1 MRLIW
6 PWLLLILLGP
16 AVKAGDLDREYQ
28 VGDWIWA
35 DTTRDRQEC
44 RFVRV
49 IDLPAETEI
58 DSALLRITGDNF
70 YRVYIDGYFIGQGGD
85 WRVLTEYDITHLLGP
100 GHHVLAA
107 EVMNDFD
114 FGGLLAGLRIRLRD
128 GRQMGIPTDT
138 SWKLAPGSASAWPLP
153 TLDETWKNARI
164 VRPFTAWRMQPRIY
178 KAPAS
183 VPEIRSFWQHD
194 WLQVSLLAVSAAAT
208 LGTLVLLGML
218 LLKRQSER
226 VVRRERARI
235 ANDLHDNLGG
245 GLTQLVLLGE
255 AVRRE
260 LGGEAGAHDEK
271 LKRLCEQ
278 ARAMGRNMKETVWLI
293 NSQRDTVSE
302 LASYLV
308 RYTETFFRD
317 TPVRCRFAIDE
328 NLPDIPCGLG
338 VRRNL
343 LLGVKEALNNTLRH
357 SVATKVELIIERRN
371 RLLRIVVRDNGIGF
385 DPKTIQPGEG
395 LRNLELRAR
404 EAGGQFSLRSNPGG
418 GTAVEFMIPL
428 AKTAHWGR

>member
-6 PWLLLILLGP
+6 PWFLLILLCP
-16 AVKAGDLDREYQ
+16 AVKAGDLDRELR

-35 DTTRDRQEC
+35 DATQDRQEC
-44 RFVRV
+44 RFARV
-49 IDLPAETEI
+49 IDLPAGSVIE
-58 DSALLRITGDNF
+58 SALLRITADNF
-70 YRVYIDGYFIGQGGD
+70 YRVYLDGYFIGQGSD

-100 GHHVLAA
+100 GRHVLAVDA
-107 EVMNDFD
+107 VNDFD

-128 GRQMGIPTDT
+128 GRQMDVPTDA
-138 SWKLAPGSASAWPLP
+138 SWELVPASAPAWPLP
-153 TLDETWKNARI
+153 TLDATWKQARI
-164 VRPFTAWRMQPRIY
+164 VRPLTAWRMQPRIY

-183 VPEIRSFWQHD
+183 APEIRSFWQQD
-194 WLQVSLLAVSAAAT
+194 WFQVSLIVVSAAAT
-208 LGTLVLLGML
+208 LGALVLFGML

-235 ANDLHDNLGG
+235 ANDLHDSLGG

-260 LGGEAGAHDEK
+260 LGEGAGDQAEK

-302 LASYLV
+302 LASYLA
-308 RYTETFFRD
+308 RYAETFFRD

-343 LLGVKEALNNTLRH
+343 LLGVKEALNNALRH
-357 SVATKVELIIERRN
+357 SGATEIELIIERRN
-371 RLLRIVVRDNGIGF
+371 RLLRIVVRDNGAGF
-385 DPKTIQPGEG
+385 DPKTIRPGEG

-404 EAGGQFSLRSNPGG
+404 EAGGQLSLRSNPGG
-418 GTAVEFMIPL
+418 GTVVEFMIPL
-428 AKTAHWGR
+428 AKTAR